1 MKIADCFAFLISK
14 WTDEVVVTSAGNA
27 SEMWWHL
34 THDADRVFYLD
45 ASMSLASLFASGIAV
60 GIPQATVWA
69 LSGDGAFCMNPGMLM
84 VERQMALPNLKHFLV
99 SNRTYGSTHDVPLAN
114 ADANDYAAIARG
126 MGLTRVFAFDTLN
139 ALAGGFEEAVRAPGH
154 AFVVLE
160 VEPLG
165 ATLPAPPMDGPEL
178 KFRFGRRLEATY
190 GVRLFD
196 PLR

>member
-1 MKIADCFAFLISK
+1 
-14 WTDEVVVTSAGNA
+14 
-27 SEMWWHL
+27 
-34 THDADRVFYLD
+34 
-45 ASMSLASLFASGIAV
+45 
-60 GIPQATVWA
+60 
-69 LSGDGAFCMNPGMLM
+69 
-84 VERQMALPNLKHFLV
+84 
-99 SNRTYGSTHDVPLAN
+99 DVPLAN

-196 PLR
+196 PLA